1 MGIVSN
7 EYKSLLMNTEM
18 TFAPGWMQRI
28 DRTNVDAERSDLACY
43 ISDTFKA
50 LNGVRPR
57 WWNLADWDL
66 EDLRREAD
74 DLEVEV
80 KEDIDR
86 QKRDNHKRML
96 EANKVAV
103 IKRRAKKPVARTYK
117 PFSTLEELLK

>member
-1 MGIVSN
+1 
-7 EYKSLLMNTEM
+7 MNTEM
-18 TFAPGWMQRI
+18 TFAPGWIQQI

-50 LNGVRPR
+50 LNGIRPR

-80 KEDIDR
+80 LEDIAR
-86 QKRDNHKRML
+86 QKRANHERML
-96 EANKVAV
+96 EANRVAV
-103 IKRRAKKPVARTYK
+103 IYRDAKKPVSQTYK
-117 PFSTLEELLK
+117 PFANIKEIL

>member
-1 MGIVSN
+1 
-7 EYKSLLMNTEM
+7 MNTEM
-18 TFAPGWMQRI
+18 TFAPGWVQRI

-80 KEDIDR
+80 KENIAW
-86 QKRDNHKRML
+86 QKQKAHDKMVECNR
-96 EANKVAV
+96 VAV
-103 IKRRAKKPVARTYK
+103 IHRAAKKPVARTYK